1 MERNPKQRK
10 IKNDIILTASI
21 LIVAVVV
28 FVAVLFVSQKGGYV
42 EVKKD
47 GEIIG
52 KYPLSTNVT
61 VEISGSI
68 GYNLLMI
75 EDGEAYIKSA
85 DCPDKLCVKR
95 GKIDK
100 NGETAVCL
108 PNKVTVTVIGG
119 KEGKSDF

>member
-28 FVAVLFVSQKGGYV
+28 FVAVLFVSRKGGYV

-47 GEIIG
+47 GKIIG

-68 GYNLLMI
+68 GYNLLVI